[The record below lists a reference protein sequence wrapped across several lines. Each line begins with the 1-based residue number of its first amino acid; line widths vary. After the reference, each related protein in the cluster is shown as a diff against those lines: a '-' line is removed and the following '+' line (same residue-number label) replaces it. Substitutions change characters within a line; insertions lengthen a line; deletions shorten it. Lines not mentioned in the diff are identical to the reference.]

1 MNVNGLS
8 FKDID
13 KNSAFGNI
21 ANGKQKSVFSSDKDQ
36 FATQIENLKKQIQ
49 TVSESDGYDE
59 KTKMEKVAELNEKI
73 KEVEKQK
80 KEAELLKLQEE
91 QKKQRENLQKK
102 NDENDTVTTNVDG
115 DILSVSKFLI
125 NTQKSMEQI
134 NEQNVSK
141 AKAESLISLKERFL
155 KNDETVN
162 ASNLDKLDPKNLNAQ
177 QRDDLKMGLID
188 APGQKDLTN
197 KKKDLDNLHQ
207 TVFNYKQN
215 VTEIMSSIKE
225 DTEELIKDVNK
236 KPKEDEVTSTNDI
249 APEKTDAT
257 NPEPV
262 KVAEEVPVAKE
273 EVFLH
278 MPRMNEEIE

>member
-21 ANGKQKSVFSSDKDQ
+21 AGGNQKKAISSEKDQ
-36 FATQIENLKKQIQ
+36 FASQIDNLKKQIQ

-59 KTKMEKVAELNEKI
+59 KTKLEKVAELNEKI

-102 NDENDTVTTNVDG
+102 NKNDETVTTNVDG

-134 NEQNVSK
+134 NDQNISK
-141 AKAESLISLKERFL
+141 AKTESLISLKESFL
-155 KNDETVN
+155 KNDEKMNT
-162 ASNLDKLDPKNLNAQ
+162 ANLDKLDEKNLNKRQ
-177 QRDDLKMGLID
+177 IEDLKMGLID

-197 KKKDLDNLHQ
+197 KKKELDNLHQ

-215 VTEIMSSIKE
+215 VTDLISSIKE
-225 DTEELIKDVNK
+225 EVEELRDDVNA
-236 KPKEDEVTSTNDI
+236 KPQDEETTSTNDI
-249 APEKTDAT
+249 KPENTENTDT
-257 NPEPV
+257 IKES
-262 KVAEEVPVAKE
+262 EEVDIKE
-273 EVFLH
+273 QEIVLH
-278 MPRMNEEIE
+278 MPRVSE